1 MNAYTTEPANRSSPP
16 LFNKKKYY
24 QLTMEPIA
32 VTMGC
37 PVGIGPEI
45 LLSFFE
51 GLEKRTKFPPVVL
64 GDLAVL
70 SQVAAQLN
78 VQIEPVPWLP
88 GQEIE
93 PGSLPVMELSQLNAK
108 KLHWGEPIQETS
120 VAMADYI
127 RHAVQ
132 HTLRGDF
139 AAMVTCPIS
148 KKALNNAGIHFPG
161 HTEML
166 AHLTET
172 DKYLMMLAGSRL
184 RVVLVTIHEPLAK
197 IPELLTIHEIQE
209 CIRMTAH
216 ALQKDFAINNPR
228 IAVAGLNPHS
238 GEQGMFG
245 QEEIEIIKPA
255 LEQYNFRGC
264 NAEVSG
270 PWPPDTI
277 FYKAANGEFDAV
289 VCMYHDQGLIPFKL
303 LHFQDGVNV
312 TLGLPIVRTSV
323 DHGTAYDI
331 AGQGKADSSSLRAAW
346 QMAAEIAYNRT
357 QQNRSLKKWVC

>member
-1 MNAYTTEPANRSSPP
+1 M
-16 LFNKKKYY
+16 K
-24 QLTMEPIA
+24 PIA

-37 PVGIGPEI
+37 PVGVGPEI

-51 GLEKRTKFPPVVL
+51 GLEEKTAFPPVVL

-70 SQVAAQLN
+70 SQAATQLQAQ
-78 VQIEPVPWLP
+78 VEPVPWQP
-88 GQEIE
+88 GHEIR

-108 KLHWGEPIQETS
+108 ELHWGKPTRATS
-120 VAMADYI
+120 IAMADYI
-127 RHAVQ
+127 RAAVQ
-132 HTLRGDF
+132 HSLRGDF

-172 DKYLMMLAGSRL
+172 DHYRMMLAGSRL
-184 RVVLVTIHEPLAK
+184 RVILVTIHEPLAK
-197 IPELLTIHEIQE
+197 IPELLTITEIQE
-209 CIRMTAH
+209 CIRMTAKS
-216 ALQKDFAINNPR
+216 LQNDFSIKCPK

-255 LEQYNFRGC
+255 LDRYEYGDC
-264 NAEVSG
+264 EAEISG

-331 AGQGKADSSSLRAAW
+331 AGQGKADSTSLKAAW
-346 QMAAEIAYNRT
+346 QMAAEIAKNRT
-357 QQNRSLKKWVC
+357 GVHRHGKRYAGCL

>member
-1 MNAYTTEPANRSSPP
+1 M
-16 LFNKKKYY
+16 K
-24 QLTMEPIA
+24 PIA

-37 PVGIGPEI
+37 PVGVGPEI
-45 LLSFFE
+45 LLRFFE
-51 GLEKRTKFPPVVL
+51 HLKNTTEFPPVVL
-64 GDLAVL
+64 GDFAVL
-70 SQVAAQLN
+70 SRTAEQLRIQV
-78 VQIEPVPWLP
+78 EPIPWHLGNEIRP
-88 GQEIE
+88 GTV
-93 PGSLPVMELSQLNAK
+93 PVMELSQLKAK
-108 KLHWGEPIQETS
+108 KLLWGKPTRETS
-120 VAMADYI
+120 MAMAEYI
-127 RHAVQ
+127 RAAVK
-132 HTLRGDF
+132 HTQRGDF

-148 KKALNNAGIHFPG
+148 KKALNNAGVHFPG

-172 DKYLMMLAGSRL
+172 VHYRMMLAGSRL

-197 IPELLTIHEIQE
+197 IAEMLTVAEIQD
-209 CIRMTAH
+209 CIKMTAKS
-216 ALQKDFAINNPR
+216 LRKDFSISSPR
-228 IAVAGLNPHS
+228 IAVAALNPHA

-255 LEQYNFRGC
+255 LDRYDPGDC
-264 NAEVSG
+264 KAEISG

-331 AGQGKADSSSLRAAW
+331 AGQGKADSASLEAAW
-346 QMAAEIAYNRT
+346 QMAAQISKNRT
-357 QQNRSLKKWVC
+357 GVHRYGKRYAGCL

>member
-1 MNAYTTEPANRSSPP
+1 M
-16 LFNKKKYY
+16 K
-24 QLTMEPIA
+24 PIA

-51 GLEKRTKFPPVVL
+51 DLEKKTAFPPVVI

-70 SQVAAQLN
+70 SRTAELLQAEV
-78 VQIEPVPWLP
+78 EPVPWLP
-88 GQEIE
+88 DNEIR
-93 PGSLPVMELSQLNAK
+93 PGSLPVMELSRLNAK
-108 KLHWGEPIQETS
+108 ELHWGKPTQETS

-127 RHAVQ
+127 RAAVQ

-139 AAMVTCPIS
+139 VAMVTCPIS
-148 KKALNNAGIHFPG
+148 KKALNSAGVHFPG

-172 DKYLMMLAGSRL
+172 DHYRMMLAGSRL

-197 IPELLTIHEIQE
+197 IPELLTMNEIQE
-209 CIRMTAH
+209 CIRMTGRS
-216 ALQKDFAINNPR
+216 LQKDFAIKNPR

-245 QEEIEIIKPA
+245 REEIEIIKPA
-255 LEQYNFRGC
+255 LDQYNYENC
-264 NAEVSG
+264 SAEVSG

-277 FYKAANGEFDAV
+277 FYKAARGEFDAV

-303 LHFQDGVNV
+303 LHFQDGVNI

-331 AGQGKADSSSLRAAW
+331 AGQGKADSTSLRAAW
-346 QMAAEIAYNRT
+346 EMAAEIANNRT
-357 QQNRSLKKWVC
+357 GVHRHGKRYAGCL